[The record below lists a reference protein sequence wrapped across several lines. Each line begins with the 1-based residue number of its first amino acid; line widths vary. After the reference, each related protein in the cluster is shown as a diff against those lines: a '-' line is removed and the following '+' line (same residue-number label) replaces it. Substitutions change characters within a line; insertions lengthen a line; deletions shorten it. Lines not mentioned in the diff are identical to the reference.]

1 MMRNIDVILSN
12 MHGAGEADEAGG
24 AEQTNTLLIVAA
36 CLSGALCLTAV
47 MSLVCAFGLWLR
59 TRSHLTRTLAPPQ
72 TEHTGAV
79 STRAIRRKSRVD
91 WTHLDSG
98 SVDGAWDR
106 SSSEP
111 YIL

>member
-24 AEQTNTLLIVAA
+24 AEQIDTLLIVAA
-36 CLSGALCLTAV
+36 SLSGALCLV
-47 MSLVCAFGLWLR
+47 SVGCAFGLWLG

>member
-36 CLSGALCLTAV
+36 CLSGALCF
-47 MSLVCAFGLWLR
+47 MSLGCAFGLWLG

-79 STRAIRRKSRVD
+79 STRAIRRKSRAD
-91 WTHLDSG
+91 GPDELDSG

>member
-36 CLSGALCLTAV
+36 CLSGALCF
-47 MSLVCAFGLWLR
+47 MSLGCAFGLWLG

>member
-36 CLSGALCLTAV
+36 CLSGALCF
-47 MSLVCAFGLWLR
+47 MSLGCAFGLWLG

-79 STRAIRRKSRVD
+79 STRAIRRKSCVV